1 MRKSDISNTSDSG
14 TIRLIDCVHIRVPF
28 FDVDS
33 IQMVWHGNFVKYL
46 EEGRESF
53 GFKYGL
59 EYMHIYN
66 SGYVAPIVDMHIEY
80 KNTAGI
86 GDTLIVETIYKPCRG
101 AKLMF
106 DYVITRESDDEL
118 ILKASTVQLFVSRN
132 GVFEVSTPGFY
143 AEWKKKWE
151 NHLNPPKGEINKLP
165 DSTNKQFNDS
175 R

>member
-1 MRKSDISNTSDSG
+1 MTKTNISKAPDSVTDRLTDI
-14 TIRLIDCVHIRVPF
+14 IRIRVPF

-53 GFKYGL
+53 GSKFGL
-59 EYMHIYN
+59 EYMYIYN
-66 SGYVAPIVDMHIEY
+66 SGYVAPIADMHLEY
-80 KNTAGI
+80 KNVAGI
-86 GDTLIVETIYKPCRG
+86 GDTLIVETTYKPCRG

-106 DYVITRESDDEL
+106 DYIITRESDGEL
-118 ILKASTVQLFVSRN
+118 ILKASTVQLFVTRG

-151 NHLNPPKGEINKLP
+151 KPPQSPQGGDK
-165 DSTNKQFNDS
+165 
-175 R
+175 

>member
-1 MRKSDISNTSDSG
+1 MTQTELSDNTDAG
-14 TIRLIDCVHIRVPF
+14 MPVLTDTIRIRVPF

-66 SGYVAPIVDMHIEY
+66 SGYVAPIADMHLEY
-80 KNTAGI
+80 KNTAGM
-86 GDTLIVETIYKPCRG
+86 GDTLIVETTYKPCRG

-106 DYVITRESDDEL
+106 DYVVKRESDGVL
-118 ILKASTVQLFVSRN
+118 ILKASTVQLFVSRD
-132 GVFEVSTPGFY
+132 GVFEVSVPEFY
-143 AEWKKKWE
+143 AKWKKLLMV
-151 NHLNPPKGEINKLP
+151 NG
-165 DSTNKQFNDS
+165 
-175 R
+175 

>member
-1 MRKSDISNTSDSG
+1 MKKSDISEMADSG
-14 TIRLIDCVHIRVPF
+14 KTMLTDTIRIRVPF
-28 FDVDS
+28 YDVDS

-66 SGYVAPIVDMHIEY
+66 SGYVAPIADMHLEY
-80 KNTAGI
+80 KNMAGI
-86 GDTLIVETIYKPCRG
+86 GDTLIVETTYKPCRG

-106 DYVITRESDDEL
+106 DYVVTRESDGVL
-118 ILKASTVQLFVSRN
+118 ILKASTVQLFVSRD

-143 AEWKKKWE
+143 SDWKKKWD
-151 NHLNPPKGEINKLP
+151 ING
-165 DSTNKQFNDS
+165 
-175 R
+175 

>member
-1 MRKSDISNTSDSG
+1 MTKTDISEITENVSEKLTD
-14 TIRLIDCVHIRVPF
+14 TIRIRVPF
-28 FDVDS
+28 YDVDS

-66 SGYVAPIVDMHIEY
+66 SGYVAPIADMHMEY

-86 GDTLIVETIYKPCRG
+86 GDTLIVETSYKPCRG

-106 DYVITRESDDEL
+106 DYVITRECDGEL
-118 ILKASTVQLFVSRN
+118 ILKASTVQLFVTRE

-143 AEWKKKWE
+143 AEWKKKWGK
-151 NHLNPPKGEINKLP
+151 PPQSPQGGDK
-165 DSTNKQFNDS
+165 
-175 R
+175 

>member
-1 MRKSDISNTSDSG
+1 MTKTDISETQDYESEKLSD
-14 TIRLIDCVHIRVPF
+14 TIHIRVPF
-28 FDVDS
+28 YDVDS

-59 EYMHIYN
+59 EYLHIYN
-66 SGYVAPIVDMHIEY
+66 SGYLAPIADMHIEY

-86 GDTLIVETIYKPCRG
+86 GDTLIVETSYKPCRG

-106 DYVITRESDDEL
+106 DYIVTRESDGEL
-118 ILKASTVQLFVSRN
+118 ILKASTVQLFVTRE

-151 NHLNPPKGEINKLP
+151 TIIMKNENT
-165 DSTNKQFNDS
+165 D
-175 R
+175 